1 MHKADVFLTNASAF
15 LFYSMEVK
23 RLYLQKTLNTLETKQ
38 EPLILVT
45 NDDGFQSKGIAALC
59 EVAREFGQVIM
70 VAPSEGQ
77 SGMSH
82 AITVK
87 TPLRLHHMKPDGV
100 ERYACNGTP
109 VDCVKIA
116 FNQILKQKPT
126 LILSGI
132 NHGSN
137 TAEAVFYSGTM
148 AATIEGCIY
157 GVPSIGFSLTDY
169 SHNANFDAAKVFVR
183 KIVAEALAG
192 GISYDTCWNV
202 NIPAVSLDK
211 IQGIKICRQNRGYWK
226 EEFEKRTDPNGHD
239 YFWLTGVYHNT
250 EPESTDT
257 DEWAI
262 QNNYVTIVPVHC
274 DLTSYKSI
282 ENLQNRFS

>member
-1 MHKADVFLTNASAF
+1 MDKDTRPV
-15 LFYSMEVK
+15 
-23 RLYLQKTLNTLETKQ
+23 
-38 EPLILVT
+38 ILVT
-45 NDDGFQSKGIAALC
+45 NDDGFQSKGIAALV
-59 EVAREFGQVIM
+59 EVAREFGRVIM

-77 SGMSH
+77 SGQSH

-87 TPLRLHHMKPDGV
+87 LPLRLHRIKLDDI

-109 VDCVKIA
+109 VDCVKLA
-116 FNQILKQKPT
+116 FNQFIKGKPD

-148 AATIEGCIY
+148 GAAIEGCIY
-157 GVPSIGFSLTDY
+157 GVPAIGFSLTNY
-169 SHNANFDAAKVFVR
+169 SHDADFTAAKVYAR
-183 KIVAEALAG
+183 QIIAQALTG
-192 GISYDTCWNV
+192 GIEKDTCWNV
-202 NIPAVSLDK
+202 NIPDVPIDE
-211 IQGIKICRQNRGYWK
+211 IEGIKICRQNRGFWK
-226 EEFEKRTDPNGHD
+226 EEFEKRKDPIGHD

-274 DLTSYKSI
+274 DLTHYKSI
-282 ENLQNRFS
+282 KNLQERFNDIS

>member
-1 MHKADVFLTNASAF
+1 M
-15 LFYSMEVK
+15 Y
-23 RLYLQKTLNTLETKQ
+23 KTLIMLNTDKK
-38 EPLILVT
+38 PVILVT
-45 NDDGFQSKGIAALC
+45 NDDGFQSKGIAALV
-59 EVAREFGQVIM
+59 EVAQEFGRVVM

-77 SGMSH
+77 SGQSH

-87 TPLRLHHMKPDGV
+87 LPLRLHRIKLDNI

-109 VDCVKIA
+109 VDCVKLA
-116 FNQILKQKPT
+116 FNQLFKGQPD

-148 AATIEGCIY
+148 GATIEGCIY
-157 GVPSIGFSLTDY
+157 GIPAIGFSLTDY
-169 SHNANFDAAKVFVR
+169 SHDADFSAAKKYVR
-183 KIVAEALAG
+183 QIISEALKG
-192 GISYDTCWNV
+192 GIEKDTCWNV
-202 NIPAVSLDK
+202 NIPAVPESE
-211 IQGIKICRQNRGYWK
+211 IQGIKVCRQNRGFWK
-226 EEFEKRTDPNGHD
+226 EEFERRQDPNGHD

-262 QNNYVTIVPVHC
+262 QHQYVTVVPVHC
-274 DLTSYKSI
+274 DLTHYKSMQK
-282 ENLQNRFS
+282 LQTRFNGLS

>member
-1 MHKADVFLTNASAF
+1 MLSK
-15 LFYSMEVK
+15 
-23 RLYLQKTLNTLETKQ
+23 YLSLLQILNILNTDTR
-38 EPLILVT
+38 PVILVT
-45 NDDGFQSKGIAALC
+45 NDDGFQSKGIAALV
-59 EVAREFGQVIM
+59 EVAREFGRVVM

-77 SGMSH
+77 SGQSH

-87 TPLRLHHMKPDGV
+87 LPLRLHRIKLDEI

-109 VDCVKIA
+109 VDCVKLA
-116 FNQILKQKPT
+116 FNQLFKGSPD

-148 AATIEGCIY
+148 AAAMEGCIY
-157 GVPSIGFSLTDY
+157 GVPAIGFSLTDY
-169 SHNANFDAAKVFVR
+169 SNDADFTAAKTFVR
-183 KIVAEALAG
+183 QIIVEALAG
-192 GISYDTCWNV
+192 GIEKNTCWNV
-202 NIPAVSLDK
+202 NIPAIDTADIK
-211 IQGIKICRQNRGYWK
+211 GIKICRQNRGFWK
-226 EEFEKRTDPNGHD
+226 EEFECRKDPNGHD

-262 QNNYVTIVPVHC
+262 QHGYVTIVPVHC
-274 DLTSYKSI
+274 DLTHYKSLPI
-282 ENLQNRFS
+282 LQQRFNANS